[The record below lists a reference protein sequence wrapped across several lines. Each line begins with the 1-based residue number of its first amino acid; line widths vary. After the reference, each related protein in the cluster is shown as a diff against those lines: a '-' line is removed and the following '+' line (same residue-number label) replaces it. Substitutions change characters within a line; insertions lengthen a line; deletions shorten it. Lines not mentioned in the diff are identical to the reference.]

1 MGGDMTHDQIER
13 TETLLI
19 DIATTGAHIETA
31 ILYIR
36 HDQNDR
42 AIREL
47 QRALGCCHQLKLKA
61 MVFRWLECPDTLRNL
76 IQEQIKWL
84 QRKYRVF
91 NS

>member
-1 MGGDMTHDQIER
+1 MTHDDIER

-19 DIATTGAHIETA
+19 DIASTGAHIETA

-36 HDQNDR
+36 HNQDER

-47 QRALGCCHQLKLKA
+47 RLALACVYQLKLKA
-61 MVFRWLECPDTLRNL
+61 MVFRWLECPDTLRSL
-76 IQEQIKWL
+76 VQEQIKWL
-84 QRKYRVF
+84 QKKYRAF